1 MADKQIDLQKATA
14 DWIAAI
20 LQYYSQFD
28 NLTQVH
34 ARGHFAGM
42 SEREILALADHLA
55 DNQKKYPINRGDWRW
70 VKLHGL
76 VLRLHLKMMLT

>member
-42 SEREILALADHLA
+42 SEREILALADRLA
-55 DNQKKYPINRGDWRW
+55 ENQKKYPLRRDGS
-70 VKLHGL
+70 
-76 VLRLHLKMMLT
+76 VLKYPL